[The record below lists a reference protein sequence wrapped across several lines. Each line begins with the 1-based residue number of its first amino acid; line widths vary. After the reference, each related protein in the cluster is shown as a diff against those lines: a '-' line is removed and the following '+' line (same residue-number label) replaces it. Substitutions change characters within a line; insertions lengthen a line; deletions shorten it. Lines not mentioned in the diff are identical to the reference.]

1 MNEYLKVQLI
11 IDISIMAPGLSNFFF
26 LELRI
31 TSASWNY
38 FFCTLP
44 SVFIFV
50 IIELIERWFDCLI
63 FQNLLLPEDVLFV
76 LQSKNVGL
84 IL

>member
-11 IDISIMAPGLSNFFF
+11 IDISIMAPGLSNFF

-31 TSASWNY
+31 TSVSRNKI
-38 FFCTLP
+38 FCT
-44 SVFIFV
+44 
-50 IIELIERWFDCLI
+50 IELIERWFDCLI

>member
-11 IDISIMAPGLSNFFF
+11 IDISIMAPGLSNFF

-31 TSASWNY
+31 TSVSR
-38 FFCTLP
+38 FF
-44 SVFIFV
+44 FV
-50 IIELIERWFDCLI
+50 HFPVYLFLLYVTEFIERWFDCLI

>member
-1 MNEYLKVQLI
+1 MSRNI
-11 IDISIMAPGLSNFFF
+11 
-26 LELRI
+26 
-31 TSASWNY
+31 
-38 FFCTLP
+38 FFCTFP

-50 IIELIERWFDCLI
+50 ITEFIERWFDCLI